1 MSNPE
6 PTAPEPVADWIIVLS
21 RDGDQW
27 CALIGED
34 LQVGTA
40 GFGPTIPEAIA
51 ALTQEM
57 TVGGA
62 WVGSPLYLG
71 ASLSAPTL
79 EAKRDRAVV
88 RLLRKAFRDGIKHAG
103 KNVQVQV
110 SDLLNLLDT
119 FERGEFDDKLD
130 ESADSVT
137 PDMSTPHLTA

>member
-71 ASLSAPTL
+71 TSLSAERTIREL
-79 EAKRDRAVV
+79 HGA
-88 RLLRKAFRDGIKHAG
+88 L
-103 KNVQVQV
+103 N
-110 SDLLNLLDT
+110 DLLALFWRDAQGLNNEKALNALALRPDLPITAT
-119 FERGEFDDKLD
+119 FA
-130 ESADSVT
+130 ADVRNRAARVAT
-137 PDMSTPHLTA
+137 PDTEP